1 MRPAILQVFGILLI
15 VASAWMVAPALG
27 FFAAGVGA
35 IAFGVADERSG

>member
-1 MRPAILQVFGILLI
+1 MRPVILQLFGILL
-15 VASAWMVAPALG
+15 VVVSAWMVAPALA

>member
-15 VASAWMVAPALG
+15 VPSAWMVAPGLG